1 MSRRH
6 PVVAITGSSGAG
18 TTTVTRTFE
27 HIFRREGITAAVVE
41 GDSFHRYDR
50 TEMKA
55 KMAEAAAAG
64 NQHFSHFGPEANLL
78 DELEALFRSYG
89 ETGTGRLRKYLHNA
103 QEAAPYGQPP
113 GTFTPWE
120 DVPAGTDLLFY
131 EGLHGAVV
139 TDRLNLAALADLLIG
154 VVPIINL
161 EWIQKLHRD
170 QNLRGYSQE
179 AVVDTI
185 MRRMPDYVNYICP
198 QFSHTHINFQ
208 RVPMVDTS
216 NPFIAKDIP
225 TVDES
230 MVVIRFAKPQGIDF
244 LYLLSM
250 LHDSW
255 MSRPNI
261 IVVPGG
267 KMSLA
272 MQLILTP
279 MILQLMD
286 RKRRTA

>member
-1 MSRRH
+1 MPQR
-6 PVVAITGSSGAG
+6 
-18 TTTVTRTFE
+18 
-27 HIFRREGITAAVVE
+27 
-41 GDSFHRYDR
+41 
-50 TEMKA
+50 
-55 KMAEAAAAG
+55 
-64 NQHFSHFGPEANLL
+64 
-78 DELEALFRSYG
+78 
-89 ETGTGRLRKYLHNA
+89 
-103 QEAAPYGQPP
+103 
-113 GTFTPWE
+113 
-120 DVPAGTDLLFY
+120 
-131 EGLHGAVV
+131 
-139 TDRLNLAALADLLIG
+139 LADLIIG

-170 QNLRGYSQE
+170 KNLRGYSQD

-185 MRRMPDYVNYICP
+185 LRRMPDYVNYICP
-198 QFSHTHINFQ
+198 QFSRTHINFQ

-216 NPFIAKDIP
+216 NPFIANDIP

-230 MVVIRFAKPQGIDF
+230 MVVIRFAKPHGIDF

-250 LHDSW
+250 LHDSY

-279 MILQLMD
+279 LILQLVAG
-286 RKRRTA
+286 KRRAA

>member
-1 MSRRH
+1 MSKRH

-27 HIFRREGITAAVVE
+27 HIFRREGIRAAIIE
-41 GDSFHRYDR
+41 GDSFHRFDR
-50 TEMKA
+50 KEMKT
-55 KMAEAAAAG
+55 KMAEAQAAG
-64 NQHFSHFGPEANLL
+64 NGHFSHFGPEANLL
-78 DELEALFRSYG
+78 VELEALFRTYG
-89 ETGTGRLRKYLHNA
+89 ETGSGRFRKYLHDA
-103 QEAAPYGQPP
+103 GEAAPYKQEP
-113 GTFTPWE
+113 GTFTPWA
-120 DVPAGTDLLFY
+120 DLPSGTDLLFY
-131 EGLHGAVV
+131 EGLHGGAV
-139 TDRLNLAALADLLIG
+139 TDEVNIAAHADLLIG

-170 QNLRGYSQE
+170 QNLRGYSQG

-185 MRRMPDYVNYICP
+185 LRRMPDYVNYICP
-198 QFSHTHINFQ
+198 QFSQTHINFQ

-250 LHDSW
+250 LHDSY

-286 RKRRTA
+286 RKRRAA

>member
-1 MSRRH
+1 MSTRH
-6 PVVAITGSSGAG
+6 PVIAITGSSGAG

-27 HIFRREGITAAVVE
+27 HIFRREGITAAIVE

-55 KMAEAAAAG
+55 RMAEASANG
-64 NQHFSHFGPEANLL
+64 NQHFSHFGPEANRLE
-78 DELEALFRSYG
+78 DLEALFRAYG
-89 ETGTGRLRKYLHNA
+89 ESGTGKARKYLHNA
-103 QEAAPYGQPP
+103 QEAAPYGQEP

-131 EGLHGAVV
+131 EGLHGGAV
-139 TDRLNLAALADLLIG
+139 TDKVNIAALADLLIG

-170 QNLRGYSQE
+170 QNLRGYSQD

-185 MRRMPDYVNYICP
+185 LRRMPDYVNYICP
-198 QFSHTHINFQ
+198 QFSQTHVNFQ

-216 NPFIAKDIP
+216 NPFIARDIP

-230 MVVIRFAKPQGIDF
+230 MVVIRFARPQGIDF

-250 LHDSW
+250 LHDSY

-286 RKRRTA
+286 RQRRAG